1 MLSQKD
7 PTQCLQGKHRVVYDD
22 GEVGFEDLQQKKH
35 KLPDLAGD
43 QILNP
48 DADAVSSSS
57 DSEDDLV
64 TGDLISQCTPVLLPL
79 AASSDAV
86 VSCIKHHIW
95 NLSAGNVQDM

>member
-1 MLSQKD
+1 M
-7 PTQCLQGKHRVVYDD
+7 VYDD

-43 QILNP
+43 EVFNP

-57 DSEDDLV
+57 DSEDDPV
-64 TGDLISQCTPVLLPL
+64 KGDIISQCKPVLVPLP
-79 AASSDAV
+79 ASSNAF

-95 NLSAGNVQDM
+95 NLNAGNVEDM